1 MGGKVEKGGIG
12 GRMAQVD
19 DRSGDGTWNSTKPN
33 IEQWSE
39 WKKNTVMM
47 LEKFNEK

>member
-1 MGGKVEKGGIG
+1 MGGKGEKDGIG
-12 GRMAQVD
+12 GRRAQVD

-39 WKKNTVMM
+39 WKRTQ
-47 LEKFNEK
+47 L